1 MGNALLADNEYHS
14 NELIGKTIAQ
24 ANMFISNN
32 IVMHTYSYGHD
43 LYVSRVYGLSIY
55 NKPINKLKDYRYEED
70 NGKIILKI
78 NIDEHGFI
86 NKIM

>member
-1 MGNALLADNEYHS
+1 MGNTLLADNEHSS

-43 LYVSRVYGLSIY
+43 LYVNQVYGLSIS
-55 NKPINKLKDYRYEED
+55 NKPINKVKDYRYEED
-70 NGKIILKI
+70 NGKIKLKI